1 MPFTWTQ
8 VDGETLWSFLTE
20 AAWALSA
27 VLKEAM
33 EINRETE
40 NVGSQRVAL
49 AALPDQTP
57 VMRLEDSKA
66 EAGSFTTSNSGSS
79 NRGMDGESPE
89 TEWGQVLN

>member
-1 MPFTWTQ
+1 M
-8 VDGETLWSFLTE
+8 TE
-20 AAWALSA
+20 AARVLSA

-57 VMRLEDSKA
+57 VMGLEDSKA
-66 EAGSFTTSNSGSS
+66 EAGSFTTSNSGSG